1 MSKITDSFLNAL
13 DSIIAFIPNLI
24 SAIILLIVAW
34 LIAVIVKTIIVKG
47 LNAVGFEKW
56 LEKKGLTESG
66 SGKSG
71 SEGLIQT
78 FGKLAYFII
87 FLLFLPSVFDAL
99 NMTSVSTPIKNMMG
113 SVLDFLPRIIV
124 AIVILVVGLFIAKVL
139 GTLVKNLLTNLNV
152 SKYNRYVNFGENKE
166 SIDIPSAAG
175 WVISTIIG
183 LFFVVES
190 LNTVNLEVLNTIG
203 EAIIGYLPLVISAA
217 IILLIGFIGGNLL
230 SKLIK
235 KSTGN
240 VFVSEIVKYLV
251 IIVSVFMTLD
261 QLNFAQSIVNVA
273 FLLILGA
280 VAVAFAIAFG
290 IGGRGF
296 AEKQL
301 NSLSNRI
308 EEDKRNPDY
317 GNTDE
322 PLFGSKQNNS
332 YNNYSDAHYDN
343 NHYDNNHYDNAH
355 YEDQHYNNASANDHF
370 EHSEFDADQREIER
384 RQAEQ
389 KSDYVR
395 NDEVE
400 ERREQR
406 RERRRDPR
414 DRH

>member
-1 MSKITDSFLNAL
+1 MSKITDSLFSAL

-47 LNAVGFEKW
+47 LSAIGFEKW
-56 LEKKGLTESG
+56 LEKKGLTEAG
-66 SGKSG
+66 SGKSE

-124 AIVILVVGLFIAKVL
+124 AVVILVVGLFIAKVL

-152 SKYNRYVNFGENKE
+152 SKYNHYVNFGENKE

-203 EAIIGYLPLVISAA
+203 EAIIGYLPLVISGA

-235 KSTGN
+235 RSTGN
-240 VFVSEIVKYLV
+240 AFVSEIVKYLV

-280 VAVAFAIAFG
+280 VAVAFAISFG
-290 IGGRGF
+290 IGGKSF
-296 AEKQL
+296 AEKTL
-301 NSLSNRI
+301 A
-308 EEDKRNPDY
+308 K
-317 GNTDE
+317 
-322 PLFGSKQNNS
+322 
-332 YNNYSDAHYDN
+332 
-343 NHYDNNHYDNAH
+343 
-355 YEDQHYNNASANDHF
+355 
-370 EHSEFDADQREIER
+370 IER
-384 RQAEQ
+384 KAE
-389 KSDYVR
+389 S
-395 NDEVE
+395 NDK
-400 ERREQR
+400 
-406 RERRRDPR
+406 
-414 DRH
+414 

>member
-152 SKYNRYVNFGENKE
+152 SKYNHYVNFGENKE

-280 VAVAFAIAFG
+280 VAVAFAISFG
-290 IGGRGF
+290 IGGKSF
-296 AEKQL
+296 AEKT
-301 NSLSNRI
+301 LS
-308 EEDKRNPDY
+308 K
-317 GNTDE
+317 
-322 PLFGSKQNNS
+322 
-332 YNNYSDAHYDN
+332 
-343 NHYDNNHYDNAH
+343 
-355 YEDQHYNNASANDHF
+355 
-370 EHSEFDADQREIER
+370 IER
-384 RQAEQ
+384 KAES
-389 KSDYVR
+389 SDK
-395 NDEVE
+395 
-400 ERREQR
+400 
-406 RERRRDPR
+406 
-414 DRH
+414 